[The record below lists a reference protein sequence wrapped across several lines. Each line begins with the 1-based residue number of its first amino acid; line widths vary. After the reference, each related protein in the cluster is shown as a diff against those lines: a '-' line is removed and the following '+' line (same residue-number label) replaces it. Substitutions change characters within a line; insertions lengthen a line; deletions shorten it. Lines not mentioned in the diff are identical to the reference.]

1 MQRSPRVGK
10 IGGAEAGKAR
20 KAVPGGPPPLLA
32 DGLQFII
39 WEEGA
44 ASIDRLYRALGILM
58 EQFLCKSV

>member
-1 MQRSPRVGK
+1 MQRRPRVGE

-20 KAVPGGPPPLLA
+20 KAAPGGPPPQLA

-44 ASIDRLYRALGILM
+44 ASIDRLYRALGFLM
-58 EQFLCKSV
+58 EQFLCKSI